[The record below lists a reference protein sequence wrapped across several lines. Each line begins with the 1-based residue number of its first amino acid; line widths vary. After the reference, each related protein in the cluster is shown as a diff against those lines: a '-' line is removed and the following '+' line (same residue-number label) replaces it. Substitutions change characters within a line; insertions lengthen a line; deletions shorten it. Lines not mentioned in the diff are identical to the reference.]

1 MHLTKSE
8 NHFNHN
14 VERIAG
20 KVYHKDHENSN
31 NGQNVFKKKLKNL
44 HHRSYKQM
52 LILLQK

>member
-1 MHLTKSE
+1 MHPTKSE

-31 NGQNVFKKKLKNL
+31 NVFKKKLKNL
-44 HHRSYKQM
+44 HHGSYKQM

>member
-20 KVYHKDHENSN
+20 KVYHKE
-31 NGQNVFKKKLKNL
+31 NGQNIFKKKLKNL